1 MDIILGIK
9 VPTNDTIKSRTSTIA
24 KSLATSIIPRI
35 EPTQDEINRV
45 KAFFPVDGELKL
57 KCAYCSDPAT
67 EWDHFHPLIKD
78 KKPSGYVTEI
88 FNLVPC
94 CRNCNSSKG
103 NREWRDWMENSNS
116 EKSPQRRKDPELIK
130 ANKDRLEEYDD
141 TKKFPKRIIEWSNV
155 DGFKKYWENYDK
167 ICEAIDEAQNQA
179 EEVKKNLAT
188 IIELDTSNK

>member
-35 EPTQDEINRV
+35 EPTQDEIKRV
-45 KAFFPVDGELKL
+45 KAFFSVDDGLR
-57 KCAYCSDPAT
+57 CAYCSDPAT

-103 NREWRDWMENSNS
+103 NREWKEWMKDSTPA
-116 EKSPQRRKDPELIK
+116 KSPLGRGKDPKLIE
-130 ANKDRLEEYDD
+130 ANIDKLQEYDNNFD
-141 TKKFPKRIIEWSNV
+141 KRFIDWSNV
-155 DGFKKYWENYDK
+155 DGFEKYWENYNE
-167 ICEAIDEAQNQA
+167 ICKAIDKAQDQA
-179 EEVKKNLAT
+179 DKFKKNF
-188 IIELDTSNK
+188 KV